1 MGVFLSFFMNSSFRK
16 LSQEEPQKLKG
27 KRALLRVDFN
37 VPQEDGKILDDSRI
51 KATLPTLRFLM
62 DRGCSVVILSH
73 LGRPKGTVMEKY
85 RLTEVGKRLE
95 ELLQKKIQKLDV
107 CIGEEAREAKKSL
120 KNGEI
125 LLLEN
130 TRFHI
135 EETENILSFAEE
147 LTEECDFFVQD
158 AFGCVHRAH
167 ASTEGVAHFL
177 PAMMGFLVEKE
188 VDTLKNVF
196 EEKKSPLTLVIGGA
210 KIDTKIGVIHNFLKI
225 ADSILIGGGLANT
238 FFNAKGYDVQES
250 LVEKDKAELAR
261 KILQEAGEEKCR
273 IVLPRDIIA
282 SKEITNEASTRV
294 VHRKNG
300 ELLEAGEKIL
310 DIGPE
315 TIALF
320 KDIIAQSETI
330 VWNGPL
336 GLFEYEPFSNGTK
349 TIANAIAS
357 ASATSIVGGGDSIDA
372 IHRFAIPEH
381 QFSHI
386 STGGGAMLEFLEG
399 KILPGVSVLRKNTEW

>member
-1 MGVFLSFFMNSSFRK
+1 MNPSFRR
-16 LSQEEPQKLKG
+16 LSNEEPQKLKG
-27 KRALLRVDFN
+27 KRAIVRVDFN

-51 KATLPTLRFLM
+51 KAAIPTIHFLL

-73 LGRPKGTVMEKY
+73 LGRPKGAVVEKY

-95 ELLQKKIQKLDV
+95 ELLQKPVKRLEV

-120 KNGEI
+120 KPGEV

-135 EETENILSFAEE
+135 EETENILSFAWE
-147 LTEECDFFVQD
+147 LSEECDFFVED

-167 ASTEGVAHFL
+167 ASTEGISHYL
-177 PAMMGFLVEKE
+177 PSMMGFLVEKE
-188 VDTLKNVF
+188 FEALRGIF
-196 EEKKSPLTLVIGGA
+196 EEKKAPITLVIGGA

-225 ADSILIGGGLANT
+225 ADNILIGGGLANT
-238 FFNAKGYDVQES
+238 FFHAKGYDVKDS
-250 LVEKDKAELAR
+250 LVELDKAELAR

-273 IVLPRDIIA
+273 IVLARDVVVA
-282 SKEITNEASTRV
+282 KEISNTAETRV

-300 ELLEAGEKIL
+300 EPMEDGEKIL
-310 DIGPE
+310 DIGPDS
-315 TIALF
+315 IALF
-320 KDIIAQSETI
+320 EEIIAQSQTI

-336 GLFEYEPFSNGTK
+336 GLFEYEPFANGTLK
-349 TIANAIAS
+349 IAEAIAKS
-357 ASATSIVGGGDSIDA
+357 NATSIVGGGDSIDA
-372 IHRFAIPEH
+372 IHRFGISEH
-381 QFSHI
+381 HFSHI

-399 KILPGVSVLRKNTEW
+399 KVLPGISVLQRHVEW